1 MDTHGKFGDHERSTI
16 TEDPIPIS
24 WLKTCLA
31 WSVEGQ
37 LNENASSGF

>member
-16 TEDPIPIS
+16 ITEDPIG

-37 LNENASSGF
+37 LKENASSGF